1 MDMDQPGTS
10 PPPIDY
16 TAVDFD
22 ALDAAL
28 RELAQRNL
36 PEYSDQGDNDI
47 GALLRQ
53 YVAYAADIALYY
65 QTRIAQNLMPSTGD
79 DPEAL
84 TQLLRW
90 IGYERAPATAASAEV
105 ELGFDA
111 GIVAPINLP
120 RGTGFS
126 FTASSGQTVR
136 FELTRDISIPASELG
151 SADADRGGLRYALP
165 FPVIE
170 GRTTSAEEIGR
181 ADGSANQI
189 HVLSQPNVL
198 PGSVRLTVIEAGGPR
213 LWQEVGTL
221 LDSGPA
227 DRHFVVRRAAD
238 GTASVLL
245 GDGVNGYAPP
255 AGSIATP
262 AAILA
267 DYRTGGGTQGN
278 IPAGSIL
285 QPELASIRAAATLG
299 AAGGGRAA
307 ESLETARRF
316 ASRLHRTQDRAVS
329 HADHE
334 DLARAVPGI
343 GKARAVAAGW
353 NTIALFL
360 APEGQISEPSE
371 TLRANVAAVLEPRRI
386 LGTELRLLPPDI
398 VEVHVRARVRP
409 GPFTPRNAVRDAVI
423 AEMEQFFAF
432 EAVDFGAPLYLSR
445 LYDRIQSLEGVDF
458 LFIDRFTTTA
468 GGGVDG
474 DGVVELAPWQL
485 PKPHRQAD
493 GLPLELI
500 MLEDTPG

>member
-1 MDMDQPGTS
+1 MDQTGTR
-10 PPPIDY
+10 PPQIDY

-28 RELAQRNL
+28 RDLAARNL
-36 PEYSDQGDNDI
+36 PEYTDQSDNDI

-65 QTRIAQNLMPSTGD
+65 QTRIAQNLMPATGD

-90 IGYERAPATAASAEV
+90 IGYERTPATAATAEV

-111 GIVAPINLP
+111 TVVPPVSLT

-136 FELTRDISIPASELG
+136 FELTRDVTVTAADLG
-151 SADADRGGLRYALP
+151 NADASRGGLRYALP

-170 GRTTSAEEIGR
+170 GRTTSGEEIGR
-181 ADGSANQI
+181 ADGSANQLYT
-189 HVLSQPNVL
+189 LSQPDVL
-198 PGSVRLTVIEAGGPR
+198 SGSVRLTVTEAGGPR
-213 LWQEVGTL
+213 LWQEVDTL

-238 GTASVLL
+238 GTASILL

-255 AGSIATP
+255 AGSIAIP
-262 AAILA
+262 ASILA
-267 DYRTGGGTQGN
+267 DYRTGGGTAGN

-285 QPELASIRAAATLG
+285 RPELATIRAATTLG

-307 ESLETARRF
+307 ESLDTARRF
-316 ASRLHRTQDRAVS
+316 APRLFRAQDRAVS
-329 HADHE
+329 TADYE
-334 DLARAVPGI
+334 DLALAVPGI

-353 NTIALFL
+353 NTVALFL
-360 APEGQISEPSE
+360 APEGRVAEPSE
-371 TLRANVAAVLEPRRI
+371 ALRASVAAALEPRRI
-386 LGTELRLLPPDI
+386 LGTELRLLAPDI
-398 VEVHVRARVRP
+398 VEIHVRARVRP

-423 AEMEQFFAF
+423 AEMERFFAF
-432 EAVDFGAPLYLSR
+432 DAVEFGEPLYLSR
-445 LYDRIQSLEGVDF
+445 LYDRIQSLSGVDF
-458 LFIDRFTTTA
+458 LFIDRFTTTP

-474 DGVVELAPWQL
+474 DGVVELTPWQL
-485 PKPHRQAD
+485 PKPHRGTD
-493 GLPLELI
+493 GLPLELVI
-500 MLEDTPG
+500 LEETPG